1 MSDPNPDPDPDL
13 DPHPHPHPHPH
24 PNPDPDPNQAAVANL
39 AELKLRP
46 AEDALLVLDNNGRR
60 GEEVSYGPY
69 FNASEAQAAVRTVLS
84 GGKPARAATPVE
96 TNVAARVSAPCWQV
110 DRAHDYCL

>member
-1 MSDPNPDPDPDL
+1 M
-13 DPHPHPHPHPH
+13 
-24 PNPDPDPNQAAVANL
+24 
-39 AELKLRP
+39 
-46 AEDALLVLDNNGRR
+46 LDNNGRR

-84 GGKPARAATPVE
+84 GGTPARAATPVE

-110 DRAHDYCL
+110 DRQRAHDYCL